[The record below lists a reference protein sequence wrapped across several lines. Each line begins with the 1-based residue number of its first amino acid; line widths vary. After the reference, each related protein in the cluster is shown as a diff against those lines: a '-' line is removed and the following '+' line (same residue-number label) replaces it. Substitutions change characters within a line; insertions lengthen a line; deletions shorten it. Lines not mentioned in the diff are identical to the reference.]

1 MFMNYLRIALRNIR
15 RHKGYSFINIF
26 GLAIG
31 LTCCLLILLWVQDE
45 LSYDKFHQ
53 NAENIYRIEQEQD
66 YSGRLYHVNVTPYP
80 CAPVWKDEVPE
91 IIDATRYANCG
102 GRSLRYGEKSFVENE
117 VTAVDP
123 AFFTMFDYPLL
134 KGDRHSVM
142 NEKYSIVIDE
152 KTAKKYFGSE
162 NPVGKTLIYDSQYNL
177 TVSGILKKAPTN
189 SILTPEILI
198 HLELTKELGT
208 YVDSWGSNNIL
219 SFVLLQ
225 DNANITDVND
235 KITTVVNNHKEE
247 NKTTKFMVNP
257 LTRIH
262 LFGFFGFDHNPV
274 AIKFV
279 YIFSIIAGFVLLI
292 ACINFMNLATA
303 RSANRAR
310 EIGMRKVVGALRKN
324 LILQFIGESIL
335 LSLFAVLIS
344 ILFVLLLLPVFNTI
358 AGKEIQLNALFNSR
372 FILGILLITIITGLV
387 SGSYPALFLSGFKP
401 VKVLKGNHAIG
412 HSQLLRRILVII
424 QFSLSVILI
433 IGTLIIYKQLH
444 FMRSKDLGFKQE
456 HVIAISMQGNVK
468 NSYQSLKQELVPIP
482 EVLNVTASSN
492 RPTRIGSNA
501 GGIQWDGKDP
511 EMNIVVGMNSVDYD
525 FIETMQIEMLEGRAF
540 SRDFSN
546 DVSDEDLSTFMINET
561 LAKIIGKE
569 PILNEKINFIGIE
582 GTIVGVMKDFHFKSV
597 HTGIEPL
604 ALFGYPEWFQ
614 YILIRLSPGDISKS
628 LKAVEKVWNRV
639 LPDAPFDYRF
649 LDEDFDR
656 MYRTE
661 TSMSQ
666 LVKYFAI
673 LAIIIASLGL
683 FGLASF
689 TAEQRMKEIGIRKVL
704 GASVQNL
711 VLLMTGQFTKWVLIA
726 DLIAFPAAYYIM
738 KKYLEQYAYRIE
750 LSFSVFLLA
759 GILALVVALLTV
771 GFQAIKAAIINPA
784 KTLKYE

>member
-1 MFMNYLRIALRNIR
+1 MFKNYLKIALRNIQ

-45 LSYDKFHQ
+45 LSYDKFHEQ
-53 NAENIYRIEQEQD
+53 AANIYRIEQEQN
-66 YSGRLYHVNVTPYP
+66 YSGRKYHVNVTPYP
-80 CAPVWKDEVPE
+80 CAPVWKDEIPE
-91 IIDATRYANCG
+91 ILDATRYANCG
-102 GRSLRYGEKSFVENE
+102 SRSLRYGEKAFVESN
-117 VTAVDP
+117 VQAVDP

-134 KGDRHSVM
+134 RGDRHAVM

-152 KTAKKYFGSE
+152 KTADKYFGNE

-177 TVSGILKKAPTN
+177 TVTGVLKKAPSN
-189 SILTPEILI
+189 SILKPEILV
-198 HLELTKELGT
+198 HLELTKELGE
-208 YVDSWGSNNIL
+208 YNDSWGSNNIL

-225 DNANITDVND
+225 ENANITDVNN
-235 KITTVVNNHKEE
+235 KITTVVNNHKKK
-247 NKTTKFMVNP
+247 NTNIFMVDP

-262 LFGFFGFDHNPV
+262 LYGFFGFDHNPV

-279 YIFSIIAGFVLLI
+279 YIFSIIAGFILLI

-310 EIGMRKVVGALRKN
+310 EIGMRKVVGASRKN
-324 LILQFIGESIL
+324 LIFQFIGESIL

-344 ILFVLLLLPVFNTI
+344 ILFVVLLLPVFNTI
-358 AGKEIQLNALFNSR
+358 AGKEILWKALFNGQ
-372 FILGILLITIITGLV
+372 FIFGLLLITVITGLV

-401 VKVLKGNHAIG
+401 VTVLKGNLTG
-412 HSQLLRRILVII
+412 GRSQLLRRILVII

-433 IGTLIIYKQLH
+433 IGTLVIYKQLH
-444 FMRSKDLGFKQE
+444 FMRSKDLGFDQE
-456 HVIAISMQGNVK
+456 HVIAISMQGDIK
-468 NSYQSLKQELVPIP
+468 NSYQTLKQELVPIP
-482 EVLNVTASSN
+482 EVLNVSASSH
-492 RPTRIGSNA
+492 RPTNIGSNA

-511 EMNIVVGMNSVDYD
+511 EMDIVVGMSSVDYD
-525 FIETMQIEMLEGRAF
+525 YIETMQIEMLEGRAF
-540 SRDFSN
+540 SRDFPN
-546 DVSDEDLSTFMINET
+546 DVSNDNVNVFMINET
-561 LAKIIGKE
+561 LAKIIGKD
-569 PILNEKINFIGIE
+569 PIINETIKFIGIE
-582 GTIVGVMKDFHFKSV
+582 GSIVGVMKDFHFRSI
-597 HTGIEPL
+597 HNSIEPL
-604 ALFGYPEWFQ
+604 ALFGYPKYFNH
-614 YILIRLSPGDISKS
+614 ILIRLAPGDVTKS
-628 LKAVEKVWNRV
+628 LDTVEKVWNRV
-639 LPDAPFDYRF
+639 LPNAPFDYRF
-649 LDEDFDR
+649 LDEDFEW

-704 GASVQNL
+704 GDSVRNL

-726 DLIAFPAAYYIM
+726 DLIAFPAAYFIM

-750 LSFSVFLLA
+750 LSVSVFLLA
-759 GILALVVALLTV
+759 GVLALVVALLTV
-771 GFQAIKAAIINPA
+771 SFQAIKAAIMNPA

>member
-1 MFMNYLRIALRNIR
+1 MFKNYLKIAFRNIQ

-53 NAENIYRIEQEQD
+53 NAENIYRIEQEQN

-80 CAPVWKDEVPE
+80 CAPVWKDEIPE

-102 GRSLRYGEKSFVENE
+102 GRSLRYGEKSFVENK
-117 VTAVDP
+117 VQAVDP

-134 KGDRHSVM
+134 KGDRHNVM

-152 KTAKKYFGSE
+152 KTANKYFGSE
-162 NPVGKTLIYDSQYNL
+162 DPVGKTMIYDSQYNL
-177 TVSGILKKAPTN
+177 TVCGILKKAPTN

-208 YVDSWGSNNIL
+208 YVDSWGSNNIR

-225 DNANITDVND
+225 DNANITDVNN
-235 KITTVVNNHKEE
+235 KITIVVNNHKEE
-247 NKTTKFMVNP
+247 NTNTFMVNP

-262 LFGFFGFDHNPV
+262 LYGFFGFDHNPV

-279 YIFSIIAGFVLLI
+279 YVFSIIAGFVLLI

-310 EIGMRKVVGALRKN
+310 EIGMRKVIGAFRKN
-324 LILQFIGESIL
+324 LILQFIGESVL
-335 LSLFAVLIS
+335 LSLLAVLIS
-344 ILFVLLLLPVFNTI
+344 IVFVVFLLPVFNTI
-358 AGKEIQLNALFNSR
+358 AGKEILSKALFNGQ
-372 FILGILLITIITGLV
+372 FIIGLVLITIITGLV
-387 SGSYPALFLSGFKP
+387 SGSYPALFLSGIQP

-412 HSQLLRRILVII
+412 RSHLLRRILVII

-444 FMRSKDLGFKQE
+444 FMRSKDLGFDQE

-468 NSYQSLKQELVPIP
+468 TSYQSLKQELVPVP
-482 EVLNVTASSN
+482 EVLNISASSH
-492 RPTRIGSNA
+492 RPTNIGSNA

-511 EMNIVVGMNSVDYD
+511 EMDIVVGMSSVDFDY
-525 FIETMQIEMLEGRAF
+525 IKTMQIEMLEGRAF

-561 LAKIIGKE
+561 LAKIIGKD
-569 PILNEKINFIGIE
+569 PIINEKINFMGIE

-639 LPDAPFDYRF
+639 LPNAPFDYRF

-661 TSMSQ
+661 TSMSK

-726 DLIAFPAAYYIM
+726 DLIAFPAAYFIM
-738 KKYLEQYAYRIE
+738 KKYLEQYAYRID
-750 LSFSVFLLA
+750 LPASVFILA

-771 GFQAIKAAIINPA
+771 GFQAIKAAIMNPA
-784 KTLKYE
+784 NTLKYE